1 MIDNA
6 ILDRLEPPRRQH
18 KSSES
23 HPVRLS
29 KPSARGFK
37 LVVEI
42 AGTGLESFCGERITS
57 AAVRHN
63 PLHTIDPPRCR
74 TLINEGQDKHRSE
87 VVIAGITRTRRHVYL
102 DPGCC
107 DTADAACP
115 IPLQRAARPVDLP
128 SQAVSWPTVLI
139 PLVPLAC
146 ADPWQSA
153 HSAEPLR
160 NGWLYVYVNGHLWRE
175 LYASGDQTFRDVN
188 LALPTQ
194 AGSDAREPTGRAVSS
209 IIVPRTIDGEPQR
222 VALALSEVQW
232 SWHTVCAMGGP
243 AEDDPRFTPQ
253 MIARARQ
260 IPVDVRRRDRRF
272 TVLDLSGYPGRFDT
286 PDGRLRDIAD
296 APCRPINGT
305 DPLRRYRGHR
315 IAAVYLPD
323 PLLVAR
329 RLAGQYQQ
337 AWRAMEALLKSLVL
351 APKVCV
357 QQRRYDPGR
366 WFDSAL
372 PAAQFFFSPFPGYR
386 QWRRLHPKA
395 DRRQWRHAR
404 QQRDRMAAR
413 LDKAAIEEALGAE
426 KRRELRAV
434 IERTKADLV
443 AYLSARTRDPLD
455 LLVLMIDDYFL
466 LPNPCRR
473 QDPGG
478 ISTFGYLDG
487 WSVVEQLIARL
498 ADHSHTLDIGL
509 ETRTPDTARLTCKD
523 PGAALLFAIADPVQN
538 HPLHSRLFPASG
550 PDGWTPNLTPADPH
564 AAIFKPQ
571 QFQNADTAGMH
582 PVSAFAT
589 HFAKAALAT
598 KSTAVRQSLV
608 RLANAAF
615 GLGMIAETSELR
627 DAVRHAA
634 RQAPSPDEAR
644 RLIERSLQGTLQPHQ
659 MADLMRPWTVLINV
673 GMDRDGYRQADGDRT
688 TDEELLQGCCIERRL
703 SSRSTLVKNPLP
715 GVEKG
720 VITFPEP
727 EASAGLRVMDPMGT
741 PVGTLSIADLRHGRI
756 AYGHWDE
763 HRQAVYRTGIRIDLL
778 VSRDPGLLDRF
789 RHPTN
794 QHHWDPN
801 AVATILAMFEAWN
814 VCRAIQATR
823 DQLNDEDQ
831 FRVWMDQAGSLVDL
845 SVLDAF
851 LIHARTAARAA
862 GRPDARDAS
871 GGPILRHPSSEDGDA
886 FPCLLGADADAW
898 SAYPSGREMIACSL
912 RHPDAAP
919 GQSGWHWSSDSGVL
933 SFAAWRHALFAQ
945 GSASPP
951 LTDISS
957 DAVSWISPAR
967 VLAGLVPLVDRFD
980 DDSPLAEWLAHGP
993 FAKDAAKNATKNA
1006 KDLPEGIETSTSR
1019 FAGHRPGNVHWGP
1032 PVGGNRNM
1040 LKYPGSCKVME
1051 FWKEPDGSFLWIDA
1065 QGTIV
1070 DWHIKDGGR
1079 LELRDGRLYLRLPGE
1094 KVRLGGM
1101 FQQIQNRHRLL
1112 VDRKETG
1119 DRFRAWCERPETACA
1134 SLAGALF
1141 APQID
1146 VRLTKTKTLQHPC
1159 TYRERTFHAA
1169 NPLEGFIHTAHIRV
1183 ALPHFVPDRSRLYI
1197 EMWHQGGQGPDTLPR
1212 LTYADNIVLEIDPRR
1227 PLRQFTLH
1235 WPLAW
1240 ETAQR
1245 EIWITIRCRLD
1256 LEGDGATGLP
1266 LNPNGMPGGPEDWT
1280 MVSLLVNRETMTEQR
1295 F

>member
-1 MIDNA
+1 MTDNA
-6 ILDRLEPPRRQH
+6 LLDRREPPWRQA

-29 KPSARGFK
+29 KPSTRGFK

-57 AAVRHN
+57 AAVKLN
-63 PLHTIDPPRCR
+63 PLHTIDPARCR
-74 TLINEGQDKHRSE
+74 TLDNDGQDKHRSE
-87 VVIAGITRTRRHVYL
+87 VVIRGITRTRRHVYL

-107 DTADAACP
+107 DAADAACP
-115 IPLQRAARPVDLP
+115 IPLQRAARPVDLTA
-128 SQAVSWPTVLI
+128 QAVSWSTVLV

-146 ADPWQSA
+146 TDAGQFADT
-153 HSAEPLR
+153 AEPLR

-194 AGSDAREPTGRAVSS
+194 AGRDTREPTGRAVSS
-209 IIVPRTIDGEPQR
+209 IIVPHTIDGEPQQ
-222 VALALSEVQW
+222 VDLAFSEVQW

-253 MIARARQ
+253 IIARARQ

-272 TVLDLSGYPGRFDT
+272 TLLNLSGYPGRFDT
-286 PDGRLRDIAD
+286 PDGRVRDIAD

-305 DPLRRYRGHR
+305 DPLQRYRDHR

-337 AWRAMEALLKSLVL
+337 AWRAMEELLRSLVL

-372 PAAQFFFSPFPGYR
+372 LAAQFFFCPFPGYR

-404 QQRDRMAAR
+404 QRRDRMAAR
-413 LDKAAIEEALGAE
+413 LDKAAIDQALGME

-466 LPNPCRR
+466 LPNPCRSR
-473 QDPGG
+473 DPRG

-487 WSVVEQLIARL
+487 WSVVEQLIARM

-509 ETRTPDTARLTCKD
+509 ETRPPDTAPLTRKD
-523 PGAALLFAIADPVQN
+523 LGMAFLTAIADPVQN

-550 PDGWTPNLTPADPH
+550 PDGWTPDLTPTDPH
-564 AAIFKPQ
+564 AVIFKPQ
-571 QFQNADTAGMH
+571 QFQHADTAHMH
-582 PVSAFAT
+582 PVSAFAA
-589 HFAKAALAT
+589 HFAKAALA
-598 KSTAVRQSLV
+598 KESTAVRQSLV

-615 GLGMIAETSELR
+615 GLRMTAKTCELR
-627 DAVRHAA
+627 DALSHAA
-634 RQAPSPDEAR
+634 RHARSPLESR
-644 RLIERSLQGTLQPHQ
+644 RLIARSLQGALRPHH
-659 MADLMRPWTVLINV
+659 MADLMRPWTVLIDG
-673 GMDRDGYRQADGDRT
+673 GMDRGGDRQTEGDRT
-688 TDEELLQGCCIERRL
+688 PDKDLLHGCCIERRL
-703 SSRSTLVKNPLP
+703 SCRSTLVKNPLP
-715 GVEKG
+715 GVDKG

-727 EASAGLRVMDPMGT
+727 EPSAGLRVMDPLGN
-741 PVGTLSIADLRHGRI
+741 PVGTLSIADFRHGRI
-756 AYGHWDE
+756 ASGHWNE
-763 HRQAVYRTGIRIDLL
+763 HPQAVCRTGTRIDLL
-778 VSRDPGLLDRF
+778 VSRNPSLLDRF
-789 RHPTN
+789 RHPTT
-794 QHHWDPN
+794 QHQWDPTVI
-801 AVATILAMFEAWN
+801 APILAMFEAWN
-814 VCRAIQATR
+814 VCQITGEMQNL
-823 DQLNDEDQ
+823 LNDENR
-831 FRVWMDQAGSLVDL
+831 FSVWMDHAGSLVDL
-845 SVLDAF
+845 SVLDAL
-851 LIHARTAARAA
+851 LIHVRTAARTA

-871 GGPILRHPSSEDGDA
+871 GGPIRRHPIARNGDA
-886 FPCLLGADADAW
+886 FPCRLGADADAW
-898 SAYPSGREMIACSL
+898 SAYPTGREMIACC
-912 RHPDAAP
+912 RRRPDAAP
-919 GQSGWHWSSDSGVL
+919 GQAGWHRSSDSGVL
-933 SFAAWRHALFAQ
+933 SFAAWRHALFVQ

-951 LTDISS
+951 LTDICSA
-957 DAVSWISPAR
+957 AVPWINPGSI
-967 VLAGLVPLVDRFD
+967 LADLVPLVGRSD

-993 FAKDAAKNATKNA
+993 LAKDTE
-1006 KDLPEGIETSTSR
+1006 DQPEGIETPTPR
-1019 FAGHRPGNVHWGP
+1019 FAGHRPGDVHWGP
-1032 PVGGNRNM
+1032 PAGGDRRM

-1070 DWHIKDGGR
+1070 DWHIRAGGR
-1079 LELRDGRLYLRLPGE
+1079 LEVHDGRLYLRLPGE
-1094 KVRLGGM
+1094 KVWLGGM

-1119 DRFRAWCERPETACA
+1119 DRYRAWCERPETACA
-1134 SLAGALF
+1134 SLAVALF
-1141 APQID
+1141 SPQID
-1146 VRLTKTKTLQHPC
+1146 VWWTKTKTLQHPC

-1212 LTYADNIVLEIDPRR
+1212 LTYADNIVLEIDPQR
-1227 PLRQFTLH
+1227 PLRQIILH
-1235 WPLAW
+1235 WPFAW

-1266 LNPNGMPGGPEDWT
+1266 LNPKGMPGGPDDWT
-1280 MVSLLVNRETMTEQR
+1280 MVNILVNRETMTER
-1295 F
+1295 KH

>member
-1 MIDNA
+1 MTDNA
-6 ILDRLEPPRRQH
+6 ILDRPEPPCRQA
-18 KSSES
+18 KSFES
-23 HPVRLS
+23 YPVRRF
-29 KPSARGFK
+29 KPSTRGFK

-57 AAVRHN
+57 AAVKHH
-63 PLHTIDPPRCR
+63 PLHTIDPARCR
-74 TLINEGQDKHRSE
+74 TLINEGQDTHRTE
-87 VVIAGITRTRRHVYL
+87 VVIAGITRSRRHVYL

-107 DTADAACP
+107 DAADAACP
-115 IPLQRAARPVDLP
+115 IPLQRAARPVDLRAQ
-128 SQAVSWPTVLI
+128 STLWSTVLV

-146 ADPWQSA
+146 ADPGQSA

-160 NGWLYVYVNGHLWRE
+160 SGWLYVYVNGHLWRE
-175 LYASGDQTFRDVN
+175 LYASGDHTFRDVN

-194 AGSDAREPTGRAVSS
+194 AGRDAREPTGRAVSS
-209 IIVPRTIDGEPQR
+209 IIVPHTIDGELQH
-222 VALALSEVQW
+222 VALAFSEVQW

-243 AEDDPRFTPQ
+243 AEDDPRFTSQ

-260 IPVDVRRRDRRF
+260 IPGDVRRRGRRF

-286 PDGRLRDIAD
+286 PDSRVRDIAD
-296 APCRPINGT
+296 APCRPISGT
-305 DPLRRYRGHR
+305 DPLQRYRGHR

-323 PLLVAR
+323 PLRVAR

-337 AWRAMEALLKSLVL
+337 AWRAMEALLKSLLL
-351 APKVCV
+351 APKACV

-372 PAAQFFFSPFPGYR
+372 LAAQFFFSPFPGYR

-404 QQRDRMAAR
+404 RRRDRMAAR
-413 LDKAAIEEALGAE
+413 LDKAAIDEALGVE
-426 KRRELRAV
+426 KRREVRAV

-466 LPNPCRR
+466 LANPCTSR
-473 QDPGG
+473 DSGG

-487 WSVVEQLIARL
+487 WSVVERLIARL

-509 ETRTPDTARLTCKD
+509 ETRPPDTARLTRKD
-523 PGAALLFAIADPVQN
+523 PGMAFLTAIADPARGHV
-538 HPLHSRLFPASG
+538 LHNRLFPASR
-550 PDGWTPNLTPADPH
+550 PDGWTPDPTLADPD
-564 AAIFKPQ
+564 AVIFKPQ
-571 QFQNADTAGMH
+571 QFQNAKVSHMH
-582 PVSAFAT
+582 PVSAFAA
-589 HFAKAALAT
+589 HFAKAALA
-598 KSTAVRQSLV
+598 KESTAVRQSLV

-615 GLGMIAETSELR
+615 GLSMTAETCDLQ
-627 DAVRHAA
+627 DVVCHAA
-634 RQAPSPDEAR
+634 RHALSPIDSR
-644 RLIERSLQGTLQPHQ
+644 RLIARSLQGALQAHH
-659 MADLMRPWTVLINV
+659 MADLMRPWTVWID
-673 GMDRDGYRQADGDRT
+673 GGTDRGKDRQADGVRT
-688 TDEELLQGCCIERRL
+688 ADEELLQGCGIERRL
-703 SSRSTLVKNPLP
+703 SCRSTLVKHPLP
-715 GVEKG
+715 GIDKG

-727 EASAGLRVMDPMGT
+727 EPSAGLRVMDPWGN
-741 PVGTLSIADLRHGRI
+741 PVGTLSIADFRHGRI
-756 AYGHWDE
+756 ASGHWNE
-763 HRQAVYRTGIRIDLL
+763 HRQAVCRTGIRIDLL

-789 RHPTN
+789 RHPTTRH
-794 QHHWDPN
+794 QWDPN
-801 AVATILAMFEAWN
+801 AIVPILAMFEAWN
-814 VCRAIQATR
+814 VCQITGEMR
-823 DQLNDEDQ
+823 DQLNDEDR
-831 FRVWMDQAGSLVDL
+831 FSVWMDQAGSLVDL
-845 SVLDAF
+845 SVLDAL

-862 GRPDARDAS
+862 GRPDA
-871 GGPILRHPSSEDGDA
+871 
-886 FPCLLGADADAW
+886 W
-898 SAYPSGREMIACSL
+898 SAYPTGREMIACC
-912 RHPDAAP
+912 RRRPDAAP
-919 GQSGWHWSSDSGVL
+919 GQAGWHRSSDSGVL

-945 GSASPP
+945 GSASPS
-951 LTDISS
+951 LTEISS
-957 DAVSWISPAR
+957 DAVSWIHPGS
-967 VLAGLVPLVDRFD
+967 VLADLVPLVGRVD
-980 DDSPLAEWLAHGP
+980 DDSPLADWLGQGP
-993 FAKDAAKNATKNA
+993 FAKNAE
-1006 KDLPEGIETSTSR
+1006 DQPEGIETPSRR
-1019 FAGHRPGNVHWGP
+1019 FAGHRPGDVDWGP
-1032 PVGGNRNM
+1032 PAGGDRNM

-1070 DWHIKDGGR
+1070 DWHIKVGGR
-1079 LELRDGRLYLRLPGE
+1079 LEVHDGRLYLRLPGE

-1119 DRFRAWCERPETACA
+1119 DRYRAWCERPETACA
-1134 SLAGALF
+1134 SLAVALF

-1146 VRLTKTKTLQHPC
+1146 IRLTKTKTLQHPC

-1227 PLRQFTLH
+1227 PLRQITLH
-1235 WPLAW
+1235 WPFAW
-1240 ETAQR
+1240 ETVQR

-1266 LNPNGMPGGPEDWT
+1266 LNPKGIPGGPDDWT
-1280 MVSLLVNRETMTEQR
+1280 MVNILVNRETMTER
-1295 F
+1295 KH